1 MYETHRVI
9 AERGTEYLSAAG
21 KAAPPIAVSTAAS
34 AGMTLQ
40 DWVLIATLLYTLLQ
54 IAYLGYKIAR
64 DHRERKA
71 KGSADVWQ
79 AESCRPRWLCRRHAR
94 PGRLD
99 HRAVGGKAERSL
111 SRPDRDP
118 DSLLWR
124 DAC

>member
-9 AERGTEYLSAAG
+9 AERGTEYFSAAG

-71 KGSADVWQ
+71 KGSADV
-79 AESCRPRWLCRRHAR
+79 
-94 PGRLD
+94 
-99 HRAVGGKAERSL
+99 
-111 SRPDRDP
+111 
-118 DSLLWR
+118 
-124 DAC
+124 